1 MSLLETQRSSW
12 SNHYHSKTL
21 CENLHNM
28 FLEQAMCDV
37 AITFKTKNQQQT
49 ATKPTIGA
57 HRVVLS
63 AMSPV
68 FKERILMSPGGG
80 HTLELEH
87 DPRIIQKLLNY
98 IYTGNLLDDCAEVTR
113 CASELEICGIEQL
126 CKFETEVHS
135 QPIRSGGR
143 IYNPTLTL
151 KSELSDDEELDLF
164 EDSDEW
170 DPILAPELILHVGND
185 NEPPSSLASSSSGE
199 DDYCDPMKFDIS
211 MPGDLI
217 DDASDAKV
225 DSVLPEGRSSERT
238 KRGRPKGSSASAK
251 RIKVLSPGLALP
263 QVINKL
269 GGSGNNKKYLCSL
282 CGRTLTGLTA
292 YNRHQVVHTGA
303 RPYECDTCEKTFTQ
317 AQRLKIHVRKHT
329 GERPYLCSLCG
340 KTFTESCKLK
350 RHLASV
356 HKANRDGNELIPGQ
370 PVVNARIP
378 PAAAA
383 GKMAKE
389 AATTVAVGGKRKQA
403 KAPGKAKVNT
413 SHAKVKSS

>member
-12 SNHYHSKTL
+12 GNHSKIL
-21 CENLHNM
+21 CENLHTM

-37 AITFKTKNQQQT
+37 AITFKMKNNLQT
-49 ATKPTIGA
+49 ATKTTIGA

-68 FKERILMSPGGG
+68 FKERILVSPGGG

-98 IYTGNLLDDCAEVTR
+98 IYTGSLMDDCAEVTR
-113 CASELEICGIEQL
+113 CASELEICGIDQL
-126 CKFETEVHS
+126 SKFETEVH

-151 KSELSDDEELDLF
+151 KGELSDDEELDLF

-170 DPILAPELILHVGND
+170 DPILAPELILHVGN
-185 NEPPSSLASSSSGE
+185 EPPSSLAGSSSGE

-211 MPGDLI
+211 MPDDLTDDLT
-217 DDASDAKV
+217 DDASDTKV
-225 DSVLPEGRSSERT
+225 DSALHVPEGRSLERT

-282 CGRTLTGLTA
+282 CGRTLTGLSA
-292 YNRHQVVHTGA
+292 YNRHQVVHSGA

-356 HKANRDGNELIPGQ
+356 HKANRDGNELVPGQ

-383 GKMAKE
+383 VAAKMVKD
-389 AATTVAVGGKRKQA
+389 AAVSIGGKRKPA
-403 KAPGKAKVNT
+403 KAAGKAKVNT
-413 SHAKVKSS
+413 IHAKGKS

>member
-1 MSLLETQRSSW
+1 
-12 SNHYHSKTL
+12 
-21 CENLHNM
+21 M

-37 AITFKTKNQQQT
+37 AITFKSKNQET
-49 ATKPTIGA
+49 NPKPIILGA

-68 FKERILMSPGGG
+68 FRERILMSPGGAP

-87 DPRIIQKLLNY
+87 DPRIIQKLLSY
-98 IYTGNLLDDCAEVTR
+98 IYTGDLADDCAEVTR
-113 CASELEICGIEQL
+113 CASELEICGMDQL
-126 CKFETEVHS
+126 SKLETEVH
-135 QPIRSGGR
+135 QPIRSSGGGR
-143 IYNPTLTL
+143 VYNPTLTL

-164 EDSDEW
+164 DDSDEW
-170 DPILAPELILHVGND
+170 DPIMAPELILRVG
-185 NEPPSSLASSSSGE
+185 NEPPSSFAGSSSSGE

-211 MPGDLI
+211 MPDDLVDDGGDE
-217 DDASDAKV
+217 AKV
-225 DSVLPEGRSSERT
+225 DPVVPEGRPSERT
-238 KRGRPKGSSASAK
+238 RRGRPKGSTASAK
-251 RIKVLSPGLALP
+251 RIKVLPPTLALP
-263 QVINKL
+263 QVISNL

-303 RPYECDTCEKTFTQ
+303 RPYECDKCDKSFTQ
-317 AQRLKIHVRKHT
+317 AQRLKIHARKHT

-378 PAAAA
+378 HATVGKGVKGAAA
-383 GKMAKE
+383 
-389 AATTVAVGGKRKQA
+389 AATTVGGSKRKQSKTA
-403 KAPGKAKVNT
+403 KVKVNT
-413 SHAKVKSS
+413 SNAKVKS

>member
-1 MSLLETQRSSW
+1 MSLLGTQRSSW
-12 SNHYHSKTL
+12 SNHYHSKIL

-80 HTLELEH
+80 GHTLELEH

-98 IYTGNLLDDCAEVTR
+98 IYTGNLVDDCAEVTR
-113 CASELEICGIEQL
+113 CASELGICGIEQL

-185 NEPPSSLASSSSGE
+185 NEPPSSLAGSSSGE

-225 DSVLPEGRSSERT
+225 DSVIPEGRSSERT

-383 GKMAKE
+383 GNMVKE
-389 AATTVAVGGKRKQA
+389 AATTVGGKRKQA
-403 KAPGKAKVNT
+403 KAPGKVKVNT

>member
-12 SNHYHSKTL
+12 GNHSKIL

-37 AITFKTKNQQQT
+37 AITFKTKSNQQN
-49 ATKPTIGA
+49 ATKPTLGA

-68 FKERILMSPGGG
+68 FKERILLSPGGGG

-98 IYTGNLLDDCAEVTR
+98 IYTGNLMDDCEEVTR
-113 CASELEICGIEQL
+113 CASELEICGIDQL
-126 CKFETEVHS
+126 SRFETEVHHPN
-135 QPIRSGGR
+135 PIRSGGGGR

-170 DPILAPELILHVGND
+170 DPILAPELILHVGN
-185 NEPPSSLASSSSGE
+185 EPPSSLAGSSSGE

-211 MPGDLI
+211 MPDDLT
-217 DDASDAKV
+217 DDGSDDKV

-238 KRGRPKGSSASAK
+238 KRGRPKGSTASAK
-251 RIKVLSPGLALP
+251 RIKVLSPGLVLP

-370 PVVNARIP
+370 PVVNAKNQ
-378 PAAAA
+378 PAAAMVV
-383 GKMAKE
+383 KMAKE
-389 AATTVAVGGKRKQA
+389 AAAMVGGKKRE
-403 KAPGKAKVNT
+403 
-413 SHAKVKSS
+413 